1 MEVRPIDVAGILS
14 LPEGCLVKFN
24 KPKDDRRS
32 ISDVGVLSIRR
43 RGKLNN
49 DVN

>member
-1 MEVRPIDVAGILS
+1 MEIRPIDVAGILS

-24 KPKDDRRS
+24 KPKGHAY

-43 RGKLNN
+43 RGKIDIDAN
-49 DVN
+49 